1 MQLLWHCCVLCQLF
15 AGVNYFDLISEDD
28 SHKVLASVLTA
39 ENVHLVAE
47 AIISVPRKV
56 ICTCVDVRTNMYTL
70 VIDYFYVL
78 WFLNADLQN
87 IILTQSPFIY

>member
-1 MQLLWHCCVLCQLF
+1 MALLRPV

-56 ICTCVDVRTNMYTL
+56 ICTCVYVHT
-70 VIDYFYVL
+70 YVL
-78 WFLNADLQN
+78 ICTHL
-87 IILTQSPFIY
+87 